1 MKEIFALVALSA
13 VYLFLGAM
21 EGNIWFGVALSAMTV
36 AIVLLEKLWKRFWA
50 KHLTLKKVC
59 KAIFCVLG
67 AILVVFLILAGVP
80 IIPIAVGAVLL
91 IAVIN
96 AIPEMWRKD
105 EQKTQEFLD
114 DFHDEM
120 QRDVA
125 DYRRKKKFEEEK
137 RKAARAEA
145 EHLEDLARLWE
156 RNAQKY
162 RTPKDIQK
170 AREYRE
176 QANAAWRKIR

>member
-1 MKEIFALVALSA
+1 MA
-13 VYLFLGAM
+13 V
-21 EGNIWFGVALSAMTV
+21 VS
-36 AIVLLEKLWKRFWA
+36 IVLMQLWKLWRNFWDKHPKLA
-50 KHLTLKKVC
+50 KACKVTFGS
-59 KAIFCVLG
+59 IFV
-67 AILVVFLILAGVP
+67 IVLILAGVP
-80 IIPIAVGAVLL
+80 VIPIAVGAVLL

-96 AIPEMWRKD
+96 AVPEMWRKE

-120 QRDVA
+120 QRDVE
-125 DYRRKKKFEEEK
+125 DYRRRQKLEDEK

-156 RNAQKY
+156 RSAQKY

>member
-1 MKEIFALVALSA
+1 MKDIFALIALSA

-21 EGNIWFGVALSAMTV
+21 EGHIWAGAAMAAATV
-36 AIVLLEKLWKRFWA
+36 AVVLLGKLWKNFWA
-50 KHLTLKKVC
+50 KHPKLRKVG
-59 KAIFCVLG
+59 KAIIWILG
-67 AILVVFLILAGVP
+67 IIFVIILILAGVP
-80 IIPIAVGAVLL
+80 VIPIAVGAALL
-91 IAVIN
+91 ICFIKY
-96 AIPEMWRKD
+96 IPEMNRK
-105 EQKTQEFLD
+105 EKQKTQEFLD

-120 QRDVA
+120 QQDVA
-125 DYRRKKKFEEEK
+125 DYRRWKKLEDEK
-137 RKAARAEA
+137 RRAARAEA